1 MPMPIK
7 PYKIKMMKR
16 ITAYVTASA
25 LAVGSLALY
34 VKKMKIFKT
43 VDKKQER
50 EQ

>member
-7 PYKIKMMKR
+7 PYKIKIIKR

-43 VDKKQER
+43 VGNEQEK

>member
-1 MPMPIK
+1 MPIK
-7 PYKIKMMKR
+7 PYKIKIIKR

-43 VDKKQER
+43 VGNEQEK

>member
-1 MPMPIK
+1 MPIK
-7 PYKIKMMKR
+7 PYRIKMIKKVA
-16 ITAYVTASA
+16 AYVTASA

-43 VDKKQER
+43 VGNEQEK